1 MTMPIPWTI
10 REILDATGGEAL
22 SVKCPAPFPGICI
35 DSRKVQAREVFVAI
49 EGPRFDGHDFIDA
62 VVESRAG
69 GLVIRREKAHHFM
82 DRDFEAKGICCIA
95 VDDTVKA
102 LGDLASYRRRQ
113 ADIPVVAITGSTG
126 KTTTREMT
134 VSVCR
139 RQFET
144 LSTRGNF
151 NNEIGLP
158 LTLFNLA
165 TDHRLAIV
173 ELGMNH
179 PGEIRRL
186 SAICSPDI
194 GVITNIGPAHLEGL
208 RDVASVAKAKGE
220 LLENIRPDGTAV
232 INADDEYARKLT
244 EMATTGV
251 VLFGTGADASVRA
264 ENIKRRGDTVSF
276 SLVMPGGRVEITLVV
291 SGAFMVQ
298 NALAAATVAHLLQ
311 IGPETIKAGLESFR
325 PVEGRMRIY
334 ETDSGAYIIDDTY
347 NANPMSMAAAINALA
362 DFSGKGKGVL
372 VAGDMLE
379 LGEQAAYYHEQIGK
393 VAAGAGLSRIYLT
406 GEYAGQVAH
415 GAKAAGMSGRD
426 ILIGSKTD
434 IVKDLAGHLEPGD
447 WVLVKGSRSTGMEEI
462 VDRMAGDARVRNP
475 VLKPGAQ
482 EE

>member
-1 MTMPIPWTI
+1 MTEPIPWTI

-22 SVKCPAPFPGICI
+22 SARCPSPFPGICI
-35 DSRKVQAREVFVAI
+35 DSREVQAREVFVAI
-49 EGPRFDGHDFIDA
+49 EGPRFDGHDFIDV

-69 GLVIRREKAHHFM
+69 CLVIRREKAHRFM
-82 DRDFEAKGICCIA
+82 DREFEEKGICCIA
-95 VDDTVKA
+95 VADTVKA

-113 ADIPVVAITGSTG
+113 AGLPVVAITGSTG

-134 VSVCR
+134 VSICR
-139 RQFET
+139 RRFET

-165 TDHRLAIV
+165 ADHRLAIV

-186 SAICSPDI
+186 SAICSPEI
-194 GVITNIGPAHLEGL
+194 GVITNVGPAHLEGL

-220 LLENIRPDGTAV
+220 LLENIRPGGTAV
-232 INADDEYARKLT
+232 INADDAYARKLT
-244 EMATTGV
+244 AMATTGV
-251 VLFGTGADASVRA
+251 VRFGTGADASVRA
-264 ENIKRRGDTVSF
+264 ENIQRHGETVSF
-276 SLVMPGGRVEITLVV
+276 SLVMPGGRVEITLAV

-298 NALAAATVAHLLQ
+298 NALAAAAVAHLLE

-362 DFSGKGKGVL
+362 DFSGKRKGVL

-379 LGEQAAYYHEQIGK
+379 LGEQAAHYHEQIGK

-415 GAKAAGMSGRD
+415 GAKAAGMSGTD
-426 ILIGSKTD
+426 ILIGSKAD
-434 IVKDLAGHLEPGD
+434 IVKDLAGVLEPGD

-462 VDRMAGDARVRNP
+462 VDRMAGDARVRKP
-475 VLKPGAQ
+475 VFKT
-482 EE
+482 